1 MDQELTDHRP
11 WGHYT
16 ILADEPNHKVKR
28 IVVSPG
34 KRFSLQRHQ
43 RRAEH
48 WFVVSGEGRVTLDE
62 ELITL
67 KPGEAVDIPTGTMHR
82 MENHG
87 EEELSFIE
95 VQTSKIPHNKVDS
108 LPDRIIV
115 GHITAK
121 PHQSRFIENLFY
133 FRIQIQS

>member
-48 WFVVSGEGRVTLDE
+48 WFVVSGEGQVTLDT

-82 MENHG
+82 MENPG

-95 VQTSKIPHNKVDS
+95 VQTGDYFGEDDIE
-108 LPDRIIV
+108 
-115 GHITAK
+115 
-121 PHQSRFIENLFY
+121 RFEDDFG
-133 FRIQIQS
+133 RTG